1 MSRFWAGDDSGSSSA
16 ESDSG
21 SESEQEKKVQTNRW
35 AAVSDSDSSDE
46 GERVVRSAKDK
57 AWDGMK
63 AVVSKISNARKIN
76 DWHEMQTQF
85 DLLNKQV
92 DKAKTHIQKEGLPR
106 FYIRTL
112 AELEDSLDVALKDK
126 EAQKKMSKANGR
138 ALNRMKLQLRRHN
151 KEFEAKITEYRANPD
166 AEEESDGSFTL
177 TRYFHSSTA
186 ATKYTE
192 GKHNS
197 FQVMKHKFNDL
208 MDAQK
213 NLPTVMER
221 MQFPV
226 GGRLHPESFDR
237 IMKVAPVVLV
247 SNKPVED
254 EKTMETLDKV

>member
-92 DKAKTHIQKEGLPR
+92 DKVPTAASRGLPAALR
-106 FYIRTL
+106 HRR
-112 AELEDSLDVALKDK
+112 DSPP
-126 EAQKKMSKANGR
+126 S
-138 ALNRMKLQLRRHN
+138 HN
-151 KEFEAKITEYRANPD
+151 EVSGFVFEFERISGEIA
-166 AEEESDGSFTL
+166 
-177 TRYFHSSTA
+177 TRYISHA
-186 ATKYTE
+186 GE
-192 GKHNS
+192 
-197 FQVMKHKFNDL
+197 
-208 MDAQK
+208 DA
-213 NLPTVMER
+213 
-221 MQFPV
+221 
-226 GGRLHPESFDR
+226 HPEGR
-237 IMKVAPVVLV
+237 PA
-247 SNKPVED
+247 
-254 EKTMETLDKV
+254 

>member
-92 DKAKTHIQKEGLPR
+92 ETS
-106 FYIRTL
+106 
-112 AELEDSLDVALKDK
+112 AEKFKRPSIWSVSACGRGDSLSTRSSVP
-126 EAQKKMSKANGR
+126 EGR
-138 ALNRMKLQLRRHN
+138 RVR
-151 KEFEAKITEYRANPD
+151 
-166 AEEESDGSFTL
+166 
-177 TRYFHSSTA
+177 
-186 ATKYTE
+186 
-192 GKHNS
+192 
-197 FQVMKHKFNDL
+197 V
-208 MDAQK
+208 
-213 NLPTVMER
+213 
-221 MQFPV
+221 
-226 GGRLHPESFDR
+226 
-237 IMKVAPVVLV
+237 
-247 SNKPVED
+247 
-254 EKTMETLDKV
+254 

>member
-92 DKAKTHIQKEGLPR
+92 DKVLTAASRGLSEIIRHRRDSAPSDEAVGGFAFDVERVSGEIATRCISHTGRVPR
-106 FYIRTL
+106 
-112 AELEDSLDVALKDK
+112 DK
-126 EAQKKMSKANGR
+126 EAIA
-138 ALNRMKLQLRRHN
+138 RH
-151 KEFEAKITEYRANPD
+151 
-166 AEEESDGSFTL
+166 
-177 TRYFHSSTA
+177 
-186 ATKYTE
+186 
-192 GKHNS
+192 
-197 FQVMKHKFNDL
+197 
-208 MDAQK
+208 
-213 NLPTVMER
+213 
-221 MQFPV
+221 
-226 GGRLHPESFDR
+226 
-237 IMKVAPVVLV
+237 
-247 SNKPVED
+247 
-254 EKTMETLDKV
+254 

>member
-92 DKAKTHIQKEGLPR
+92 ETG
-106 FYIRTL
+106 
-112 AELEDSLDVALKDK
+112 AEKFKRPSFLVCR
-126 EAQKKMSKANGR
+126 GR
-138 ALNRMKLQLRRHN
+138 SEVFLSGYGRVHRSGVVF
-151 KEFEAKITEYRANPD
+151 EFEP
-166 AEEESDGSFTL
+166 
-177 TRYFHSSTA
+177 
-186 ATKYTE
+186 
-192 GKHNS
+192 
-197 FQVMKHKFNDL
+197 
-208 MDAQK
+208 
-213 NLPTVMER
+213 
-221 MQFPV
+221 
-226 GGRLHPESFDR
+226 
-237 IMKVAPVVLV
+237 
-247 SNKPVED
+247 
-254 EKTMETLDKV
+254 KTSVPR

>member
-1 MSRFWAGDDSGSSSA
+1 MSRFWAGDDSGSSS
-16 ESDSG
+16 ESDSGSG

-112 AELEDSLDVALKDK
+112 AELEDCLDVALKDK
-126 EAQKKMSKANGR
+126 EGQKKMSKANGR

-151 KEFEAKITEYRANPD
+151 KEFEAKISEYRANPD
-166 AEEESDGSFTL
+166 AEEESASSSSSDPPL
-177 TRYFHSSTA
+177 TPSDAPLADSDSDVASS
-186 ATKYTE
+186 
-192 GKHNS
+192 
-197 FQVMKHKFNDL
+197 DP
-208 MDAQK
+208 
-213 NLPTVMER
+213 LPLLTV
-221 MQFPV
+221 
-226 GGRLHPESFDR
+226 
-237 IMKVAPVVLV
+237 V
-247 SNKPVED
+247 SSSSS
-254 EKTMETLDKV
+254 

>member
-92 DKAKTHIQKEGLPR
+92 DKVLTAASRGLSEI
-106 FYIRTL
+106 IRHRR
-112 AELEDSLDVALKDK
+112 DSPP
-126 EAQKKMSKANGR
+126 S
-138 ALNRMKLQLRRHN
+138 HN
-151 KEFEAKITEYRANPD
+151 EVGGLIFDSERISGEIA
-166 AEEESDGSFTL
+166 
-177 TRYFHSSTA
+177 TRYISHTG
-186 ATKYTE
+186 E
-192 GKHNS
+192 
-197 FQVMKHKFNDL
+197 
-208 MDAQK
+208 DA
-213 NLPTVMER
+213 
-221 MQFPV
+221 
-226 GGRLHPESFDR
+226 HPEGGP
-237 IMKVAPVVLV
+237 A
-247 SNKPVED
+247 
-254 EKTMETLDKV
+254 

>member
-112 AELEDSLDVALKDK
+112 TELEDALDIALKDK

-166 AEEESDGSFTL
+166 AEEESA
-177 TRYFHSSTA
+177 SSSSSEESSSSEDESSSDESSDEESVQE
-186 ATKYTE
+186 KP
-192 GKHNS
+192 KK
-197 FQVMKHKFNDL
+197 V
-208 MDAQK
+208 QK
-213 NLPTVMER
+213 NL
-221 MQFPV
+221 
-226 GGRLHPESFDR
+226 
-237 IMKVAPVVLV
+237 
-247 SNKPVED
+247 
-254 EKTMETLDKV
+254 EKLLLKTL